1 MNVKKFVVTVVIIIL
16 TLLICFI
23 FFGDGLREDFTN
35 QRAIKKINK
44 AMEMSLNLE
53 SANLET
59 NILEGSYYPTD
70 APQKI
75 ETSFNVDKPNK
86 DKSTRNIA
94 FDITFYYTDH
104 QKEVSNVT
112 NYEGIY
118 LNMYYPYSR
127 YNEID
132 KEKVESIKV
141 NEVKAG
147 TEYLV
152 YYKGSHLSRRAEW
165 EYCKVESDYEYFLVN
180 EEGVIT
186 DYKSDTHYKQK
197 DEKNSNWI
205 NGESYLQVQLK
216 DYTLLQ

>member
-1 MNVKKFVVTVVIIIL
+1 MNVKKIVVIVVIVIL
-16 TLLICFI
+16 AMLVCLIS
-23 FFGDGLREDFTN
+23 FGDGLREDFTN

-44 AMEMSLNLE
+44 AMEMSLNLK

-59 NILEGSYYPTD
+59 NILEGSYYPKD

-75 ETSFNVDKPNK
+75 ETSFKVDKPNK

-94 FDITFYYTDH
+94 FDIIFYYADH
-104 QKEVSNVT
+104 PKEINNVT

-118 LNMYYPYSR
+118 LNVYYPYSR
-127 YNEID
+127 YNEIN

-141 NEVKAG
+141 NKVDTG

-165 EYCKVESDYEYFLVN
+165 EYCKVESDYEYFLIN
-180 EEGVIT
+180 EEGVII

-205 NGESYLQVQLK
+205 NGESYLHVQLK